1 MIFLLNPFC
10 IHNCVLDAHSFAVEL
25 HTFASTLTLTLLHS
39 PYMESDE
46 NIVNT
51 GTQSQKVM
59 DMEQFPL

>member
-1 MIFLLNPFC
+1 MQRVFNNTPGRHPYSAIYSSVAYAAPMLL
-10 IHNCVLDAHSFAVEL
+10 
-25 HTFASTLTLTLLHS
+25 LTLTLLHS

-51 GTQSQKVM
+51 STQSQKVM